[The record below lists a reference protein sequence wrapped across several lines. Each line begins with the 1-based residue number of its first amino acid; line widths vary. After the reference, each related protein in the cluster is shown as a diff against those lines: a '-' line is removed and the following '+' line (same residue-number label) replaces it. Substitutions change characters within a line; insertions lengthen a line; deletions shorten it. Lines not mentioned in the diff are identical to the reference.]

1 MANIVIA
8 FPKMEDA
15 IGIKNLLVRN
25 GYPVTAVCTSGANV
39 LSTIDDYNDGIVVC
53 GYKLTDMLFSEL
65 RANMAGDFEMIL
77 LASAGKISDADCE
90 GVVPVLMPLKA
101 ADFVNTVAMLSMNIA
116 RKKKKR
122 KNIPKTRSDE
132 DRREIDRAKKILMEK
147 NNMTEQEAN
156 RDGGNRTDGYQDYAW
171 LDKTTLMRKDVVA
184 NN

>member
-65 RANMAGDFEMIL
+65 RANMAGDFEMI
-77 LASAGKISDADCE
+77 D
-90 GVVPVLMPLKA
+90 PLG
-101 ADFVNTVAMLSMNIA
+101 IA
-116 RKKKKR
+116 
-122 KNIPKTRSDE
+122 NLIDE
-132 DRREIDRAKKILMEK
+132 LEAEIDGFESAVDTALTVS
-147 NNMTEQEAN
+147 NS
-156 RDGGNRTDGYQDYAW
+156 
-171 LDKTTLMRKDVVA
+171 TTFIKVE
-184 NN
+184 

>member
-132 DRREIDRAKKILMEK
+132 DRREIDQAKKILMEK
-147 NNMTEQEAN
+147 NNMTEQEAH
-156 RDGGNRTDGYQDYAW
+156 RYIQKISMDSGTGMAETAQMVIRIMLG
-171 LDKTTLMRKDVVA
+171 
-184 NN
+184 

>member
-77 LASAGKISDADCE
+77 LASAGK
-90 GVVPVLMPLKA
+90 
-101 ADFVNTVAMLSMNIA
+101 
-116 RKKKKR
+116 
-122 KNIPKTRSDE
+122 
-132 DRREIDRAKKILMEK
+132 
-147 NNMTEQEAN
+147 
-156 RDGGNRTDGYQDYAW
+156 
-171 LDKTTLMRKDVVA
+171 
-184 NN
+184 

>member
-90 GVVPVLMPLKA
+90 GVVPVQMPLKA

-147 NNMTEQEAN
+147 NNMTEQEAH
-156 RDGGNRTDGYQDYAW
+156 RYIQKISMDSGTGMAETAQMVIRIMLG
-171 LDKTTLMRKDVVA
+171 
-184 NN
+184 

>member
-53 GYKLTDMLFSEL
+53 GYKLKDMLFSEL
-65 RANMAGDFEMIL
+65 RANMPGDFEMIL

-147 NNMTEQEAN
+147 NSMTEQEAH
-156 RDGGNRTDGYQDYAW
+156 RYIQKISMDSGTGMVETAQMVIRIMLG
-171 LDKTTLMRKDVVA
+171 
-184 NN
+184 

>member
-53 GYKLTDMLFSEL
+53 GYKLKDMLFSEL
-65 RANMAGDFEMIL
+65 RANIPGDFEMIL

-147 NNMTEQEAN
+147 NSMTEQEAH
-156 RDGGNRTDGYQDYAW
+156 RYIQKISMDSGTGMAETAQMVIRIMLG
-171 LDKTTLMRKDVVA
+171 
-184 NN
+184 

>member
-90 GVVPVLMPLKA
+90 GVVPVLMPLKV

-147 NNMTEQEAN
+147 NNMTEQEAH
-156 RDGGNRTDGYQDYAW
+156 RYIQKISMDSGTGMAETAQMVIRIMLG
-171 LDKTTLMRKDVVA
+171 
-184 NN
+184 

>member
-1 MANIVIA
+1 MENIVIA
-8 FPKMEDA
+8 FLKMEDA

-53 GYKLTDMLFSEL
+53 GYKLKDMLFSEL
-65 RANMAGDFEMIL
+65 RANMPGDFEMIL

-132 DRREIDRAKKILMEK
+132 DRREIDRAKRYLWRKI
-147 NNMTEQEAN
+147 T
-156 RDGGNRTDGYQDYAW
+156 
-171 LDKTTLMRKDVVA
+171 
-184 NN
+184 

>member
-65 RANMAGDFEMIL
+65 RANMAGDFE
-77 LASAGKISDADCE
+77 

-147 NNMTEQEAN
+147 NNMTEQEAH
-156 RDGGNRTDGYQDYAW
+156 RYIQKISMDSGTGMAETAQMVIRIMLG
-171 LDKTTLMRKDVVA
+171 
-184 NN
+184 

>member
-132 DRREIDRAKKILMEK
+132 IDRAKKILMEK
-147 NNMTEQEAN
+147 NNMTEQEAH
-156 RDGGNRTDGYQDYAW
+156 RYIQKISMDSGTGMAETAQMVIRIMLG
-171 LDKTTLMRKDVVA
+171 
-184 NN
+184 

>member
-147 NNMTEQEAN
+147 NNMTEQEAH
-156 RDGGNRTDGYQDYAW
+156 RYIQKISMDSGTGMVETAQMVIRIMLG
-171 LDKTTLMRKDVVA
+171 
-184 NN
+184 

>member
-116 RKKKKR
+116 RKKKKL

-147 NNMTEQEAN
+147 NNMTEQEAH
-156 RDGGNRTDGYQDYAW
+156 RYIQKISMDSGTGMAETAQMVIRIMLG
-171 LDKTTLMRKDVVA
+171 
-184 NN
+184 

>member
-77 LASAGKISDADCE
+77 LASAGKICDADCE
-90 GVVPVLMPLKA
+90 GVVPVQMPLKA

-147 NNMTEQEAN
+147 NNMTEQEAH
-156 RDGGNRTDGYQDYAW
+156 RYIQKISMDSGTGMAETAQMVIRIMLG
-171 LDKTTLMRKDVVA
+171 
-184 NN
+184 

>member
-90 GVVPVLMPLKA
+90 GVVPELMPLKA

-132 DRREIDRAKKILMEK
+132 DLREIDRAKKILMEK
-147 NNMTEQEAN
+147 NNMTEQEAH
-156 RDGGNRTDGYQDYAW
+156 RYIQKISMDSGTGMAETAQMVIRIMLG
-171 LDKTTLMRKDVVA
+171 
-184 NN
+184 

>member
-25 GYPVTAVCTSGANV
+25 GYPVTAVCTSGAYV

-147 NNMTEQEAN
+147 NNMTEQEAH
-156 RDGGNRTDGYQDYAW
+156 RYIQKISMDSGTGMAETAQMVIRIMLG
-171 LDKTTLMRKDVVA
+171 
-184 NN
+184 

>member
-122 KNIPKTRSDE
+122 KNIPKARSDE

-147 NNMTEQEAN
+147 NNMTEQEAH
-156 RDGGNRTDGYQDYAW
+156 RYIQKISMDSGTGMAETAQMVIRIMLG
-171 LDKTTLMRKDVVA
+171 
-184 NN
+184 

>member
-53 GYKLTDMLFSEL
+53 GYKMKDMLFSEL
-65 RANMAGDFEMIL
+65 RANMPGDFEMIL

-122 KNIPKTRSDE
+122 KYIPKTRSDE

-147 NNMTEQEAN
+147 NNMTEQEAH
-156 RDGGNRTDGYQDYAW
+156 RYIQKISMDSGTGMAETAQMVIRIMLG
-171 LDKTTLMRKDVVA
+171 
-184 NN
+184 

>member
-77 LASAGKISDADCE
+77 LASAGKISDADC
-90 GVVPVLMPLKA
+90 G
-101 ADFVNTVAMLSMNIA
+101 
-116 RKKKKR
+116 
-122 KNIPKTRSDE
+122 
-132 DRREIDRAKKILMEK
+132 
-147 NNMTEQEAN
+147 N
-156 RDGGNRTDGYQDYAW
+156 RDGGNRTDGYPDYAW